1 MLWTSAQSRFM
12 AWLGIVLV
20 AACVLG
26 ALAPV
31 LAPFLLGW
39 CLAYVL
45 HPWVDR
51 CERWRVPRS
60 LGAALVLAVL
70 LMAIVLIMLLMVPVL
85 AQQIPLLQ
93 QQIPAALTRLNDWWL
108 PVSDRLGINVT
119 IDVNM
124 ARTWLRTWLSVHEA
138 DVMQG
143 LMASLKMGG
152 STLGALLAYVLLVP
166 LVAYYLM
173 LDWAAFVRR
182 CAALVPL
189 RWLAPVSA
197 FFQETDAVLGQY
209 MRGQA
214 LVIAILAVFYT
225 VGLAWVGVRLALP
238 IGLFTGLSVAVP
250 YIGFGI
256 GLCMA
261 VVVAALQ
268 FQSLA
273 VIGWVLLVYGMGQVL
288 ESVFLTPKLLGERI
302 GLHPLAVIFSLMAF
316 GQLFGFVGV
325 LVALPL
331 SAVMLVMLRRLQ
343 ALYWSSAMYQNAP
356 QQPAAP
362 VGGHD
367 L

>member
-1 MLWTSAQSRFM
+1 
-12 AWLGIVLV
+12 
-20 AACVLG
+20 
-26 ALAPV
+26 
-31 LAPFLLGW
+31 
-39 CLAYVL
+39 
-45 HPWVDR
+45 
-51 CERWRVPRS
+51 
-60 LGAALVLAVL
+60 
-70 LMAIVLIMLLMVPVL
+70 
-85 AQQIPLLQ
+85 
-93 QQIPAALTRLNDWWL
+93 
-108 PVSDRLGINVT
+108 
-119 IDVNM
+119 
-124 ARTWLRTWLSVHEA
+124 
-138 DVMQG
+138 
-143 LMASLKMGG
+143 MGG

-173 LDWAAFVRR
+173 VDWAAFVRR

-214 LVIAILAVFYT
+214 LVMAVLAVFYT

-250 YIGFGI
+250 YVGFGI
-256 GLCMA
+256 GLCLA

-273 VIGWVLLVYGMGQVL
+273 VIGWVLLVYGIGQVL
-288 ESVFLTPKLLGERI
+288 EGVFLTPKLLGDRI

-343 ALYWSSAMYQNAP
+343 ALYWASAMYQNSP
-356 QQPAAP
+356 QQPTAP
-362 VGGHD
+362 VGGHG